1 MYHVLTATV
10 RLSRL
15 GYITGHIVLHFLLP
29 LSSLM
34 SNLKS
39 NYSPKP
45 LFSLLKTRGIGYE
58 AMLLIV
64 SGPN

>member
-1 MYHVLTATV
+1 MYHILTATV

-15 GYITGHIVLHFLLP
+15 RYITGHVVLHFLSS

-34 SNLKS
+34 SNLLQLQAQTTFF
-39 NYSPKP
+39 P
-45 LFSLLKTRGIGYE
+45 LLKTRGIGYE
-58 AMLLIV
+58 VMLLIV

>member
-1 MYHVLTATV
+1 MYHVPTATA
-10 RLSRL
+10 RRSRL
-15 GYITGHIVLHFLLP
+15 RYITDHVALRFLLS

-34 SNLKS
+34 SYLKS

-45 LFSLLKTRGIGYE
+45 LFSLLETRGIGYE
-58 AMLLIV
+58 LMLLIV